1 MAANVAGRLESTLV
15 PKVSENV
22 SIANISSHGARII
35 THRNWRPHDYV
46 VLIEPTGD
54 FRVEAKVI
62 YCERL
67 RDDAFV
73 IGLKF
78 ARAPAETLTRSC
90 RFEG

>member
-1 MAANVAGRLESTLV
+1 MAANVAGRLESA
-15 PKVSENV
+15 PWPIYSENV
-22 SIANISSHGARII
+22 SITNISSGGARV
-35 THRNWRPHDYV
+35 TTNRNWRPHDHV

-54 FRVEAKVI
+54 FHVEAEVI

-78 ARAPAETLTRSC
+78 ARAPTDRPRRPRGFDE
-90 RFEG
+90 